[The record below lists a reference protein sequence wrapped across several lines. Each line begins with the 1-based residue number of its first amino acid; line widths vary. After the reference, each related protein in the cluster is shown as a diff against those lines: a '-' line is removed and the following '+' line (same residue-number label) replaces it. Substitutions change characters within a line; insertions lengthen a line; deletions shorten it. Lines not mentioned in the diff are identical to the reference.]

1 MIELINPYTK
11 KPLSITP
18 GGLFDEENEFPLIN
32 GVYRMVDQEN
42 YSSNFGYQWN
52 IFEKTQLDRINQE
65 QSQSEERFFVETN
78 WPRDGLSEQ
87 DILEV
92 GSGAGRFS
100 QIIIDQTKAN
110 LTTLDYS
117 NAVEAN
123 SRNNGPH
130 PRLRLF
136 QASIYEMPFRPQQ
149 FDKVLCLGVL
159 QHTPDFNESVKSLC
173 EMVKPGGEL
182 VIDFYEKRSWIT
194 YVHAK
199 YLLRP
204 ITRRMNHQRLLKLIE
219 KNANWLISAY
229 KLLYQLRLGILT
241 RFLPICD
248 IYNTLPKSLKGNR
261 LREWVILDTFDM
273 FSPRYDQPQTIANVK
288 RMVEKTGLKLTF
300 AGQVKFSNNKA
311 AVVRAV
317 REVDS

>member
-317 REVDS
+317 RA

>member
-159 QHTPDFNESVKSLC
+159 QHTPDFDESVKSLC

-317 REVDS
+317 RA

>member
-52 IFEKTQLDRINQE
+52 IFEKTQLDRINQA

-159 QHTPDFNESVKSLC
+159 QHTPDFDESVKSLC

>member
-159 QHTPDFNESVKSLC
+159 QHTPDFDESVKSLC